1 MFKFTTSEIRDLIIS
16 FLVISLGFGILYSRE
31 NLTGII
37 YIIPMIMIG
46 VGLGFIFHEIGHK
59 IASMHYGYWAEYKL
73 WVPGLIISILSSF
86 LGFIFAAPGAVYIY
100 GSNMSD
106 EENGIISIA
115 GPAVNIILAIIFII
129 IFYIVNGPMLMTFWG
144 SIIAIT
150 CLFGATINSFL
161 ALFNLLP
168 FLMLDGA
175 KIFRWNKLIWLI
187 TIAIAGILV
196 FYTRTGM
203 QIA

>member
-16 FLVISLGFGILYSRE
+16 FLVISLGFCILYSRD
-31 NLTGII
+31 NLTGIS
-37 YIIPMIMIG
+37 YIIPMIMVG

-59 IASMHYGYWAEYKL
+59 IVSMHYGYWAEYKL
-73 WVPGLIISILSSF
+73 WTPGLIISLLSSF

-100 GSNMSD
+100 GPNMSD
-106 EENGIISIA
+106 KENGIISIA
-115 GPAVNIILAIIFII
+115 GPIVNIILAIIFII
-129 IFYIVNGPMLMTFWG
+129 IFHIVYGPILSFWG
-144 SIIAIT
+144 GIIVIT

-168 FLMLDGA
+168 ILMLDGA
-175 KIFRWNKLIWLI
+175 KIFRWNKLVWLI

-196 FYTRTGM
+196 LYTRTGM
-203 QIA
+203 RIA